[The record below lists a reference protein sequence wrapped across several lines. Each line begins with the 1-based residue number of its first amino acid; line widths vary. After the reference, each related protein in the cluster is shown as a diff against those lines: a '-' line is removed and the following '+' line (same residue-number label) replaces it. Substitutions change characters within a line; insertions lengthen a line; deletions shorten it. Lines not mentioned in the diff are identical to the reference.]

1 MNTDIT
7 VDKVLQSIELAI
19 NNCRDI
25 CKRSN
30 YTNQETEQYIHNNL
44 RNIVNKIL
52 DCRKEIE
59 IY

>member
-44 RNIVNKIL
+44 HKKYLHITQNVV
-52 DCRKEIE
+52 
-59 IY
+59 